1 MDESTRVV
9 EEGQRTA
16 HREKKWVNAEPR
28 LGSISDAREMWEFFT
43 RRSHFTEQQDL
54 LYEDSSW
61 ILITLPIFIFSLK
74 LVSRIEVRE
83 KPFSLEYDVKHK
95 IHLEH
100 KSQQELRRS

>member
-1 MDESTRVV
+1 MPR
-9 EEGQRTA
+9 Q
-16 HREKKWVNAEPR
+16 PR

-54 LYEDSSW
+54 LNEDSSW
-61 ILITLPIFIFSLK
+61 ILITLPIFIFSL
-74 LVSRIEVRE
+74 VSRIEVRE
-83 KPFSLEYDVKHK
+83 KPFSLEYGVKFK